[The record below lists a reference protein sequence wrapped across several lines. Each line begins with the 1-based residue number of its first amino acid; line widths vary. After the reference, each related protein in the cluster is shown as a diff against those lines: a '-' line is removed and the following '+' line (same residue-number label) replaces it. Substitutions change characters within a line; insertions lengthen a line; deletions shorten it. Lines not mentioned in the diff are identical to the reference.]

1 MYRTALVVL
10 MIALTS
16 VGGWWMYD
24 QQQHRR
30 DLVELE
36 RARAALSTARAD
48 LEGARRELER
58 SEAARR
64 EAERRAQELAVRLA
78 LLKVDHRVA
87 RIEVVSQEPDP
98 ADPGRTR
105 TRIRF
110 LEYDREGHRVGPE
123 QEIELEGKRVY
134 LETLVI
140 KFDDE
145 HVESGEFLRGT
156 SLCLF
161 QRVFSERVA
170 PEDGVPIDRPG
181 SHPVPYT
188 DGDAGDDL
196 FLADLWARFWEYA
209 SDPEAAAAV
218 GVRAIHGEAP
228 FVELRPGRSYRV
240 ELRSSGGL
248 SIRPE

>member
-1 MYRTALVVL
+1 MYRTVLVLL
-10 MIALTS
+10 MLALTS

-30 DLVELE
+30 DVVELE
-36 RARAALSTARAD
+36 RARAELVAVQED
-48 LEGARRELER
+48 LEGVQRDLEH
-58 SEAARR
+58 SETARR

-87 RIEVVSQEPDP
+87 RIEVVSQGPDP
-98 ADPGRTR
+98 EDPSRTR

-110 LEYDREGHRVGPE
+110 LEYDREGRRVGPE
-123 QEIELEGKRVY
+123 QELELEGRRIY

-140 KFDDE
+140 KFDDD

-188 DGDAGDDL
+188 DGDAEDDL
-196 FLADLWARFWEYA
+196 FMADLWTRFWDYA
-209 SDPEAAAAV
+209 NDPEAAAAL